1 MCNTLIRRF
10 IRYTMHVPLIVIVS
24 RGNQDVMAILK
35 IVAASN
41 YAGHVPDSPTL
52 AWCVY
57 SCVSRRA

>member
-1 MCNTLIRRF
+1 
-10 IRYTMHVPLIVIVS
+10 MHVPLIVIVS
-24 RGNQDVMAILK
+24 NDNQDVMAILK

-41 YAGHVPDSPTL
+41 YDEHVPDSLTL